1 MTQTQHVVVCA
12 VYGSRGPL
20 HLVVKVLIGLSVVVK
35 VCGES
40 RRSVGRSGEP
50 SNMETYVAPYV
61 QVRHAIHLLYAT
73 SPRSRDGAP
82 EPDDSEAQLSGG
94 DEPPAAGEPDGD
106 APRSLELP
114 HGAVGA
120 RIRAAQ

>member
-20 HLVVKVLIGLSVVVK
+20 HLVVKVLTGLSVVVK

-40 RRSVGRSGEP
+40 RGSVGRSGEP
-50 SNMETYVAPYV
+50 SNMEAYVAPYV

-73 SPRSRDGAP
+73 SPRSRDGAA
-82 EPDDSEAQLSGG
+82 EPDDADASLNGG
-94 DEPPAAGEPDGD
+94 GGQPGAGEREVD
-106 APRSLELP
+106 
-114 HGAVGA
+114 
-120 RIRAAQ
+120 